1 MKKLISMILLAA
13 IVLGLCA
20 CTGSGNDKKTEGL
33 QVGFGRANITPDF
46 SCGMGGYGDTKTR
59 RSTGVLSY
67 LYADCVAFT
76 EGDETALVY
85 CLDAQSVGQD
95 YREIFREA
103 VSEATGIAK
112 DHIFFSATHTHNGA
126 VYGDEDEQAIK
137 YKAIVINGVVEA
149 AKDALEDR
157 AKATIYAGAKELK
170 NMNFVRHY
178 VMSDGSYAGSNFG
191 DLTSLEE
198 VAHATET
205 DPALTLYKFDRE
217 DESKKDVL
225 LVNWA
230 AHADHAS
237 ENYNYLSA
245 DYPGAIRDEVEATT
259 DLLCMFIPGAGG
271 NQNPHGRIE
280 GEDHEYKHMKKYGQ
294 ALGKEAVA
302 YLPELQKIEDTTV
315 AVTSQTVDVPVD
327 HSWDHMLKEA
337 EEIWALW
344 NSGNRD
350 EANRMARALG
360 MSGAYH
366 ARTIRGGRAELGE
379 TLPVE
384 IAAIRIGDIAFVNH
398 HYEMFSDAG
407 LYIKANSPYAFTVVC
422 EGNGGYIASK
432 EAFDYVSYESSI
444 SNYAR
449 GSAEML
455 AEKFVEMLKSLK

>member
-1 MKKLISMILLAA
+1 MKKIVTIVLIAA
-13 IVLGLCA
+13 MVLGLCA
-20 CTGSGNDKKTEGL
+20 CTGSGNEKKAEGL
-33 QVGFGRANITPDF
+33 QVGFARENVTPDF
-46 SCGMGGYGDTKTR
+46 SVGMGGYGDTGTR
-59 RSTGVLSY
+59 RSTGILSY
-67 LYADCVAFT
+67 LYVDCIAFT
-76 EGDETALVY
+76 EGEETVLLFS
-85 CLDAQSVGQD
+85 LDAQAVGQEK
-95 YREIFREA
+95 REIFRDA
-103 VSEATGIAK
+103 VNEATGIAK
-112 DHIFFSATHTHNGA
+112 DHMFFGASHTHNGA
-126 VYGDEDEQAIK
+126 TSDDEDDAATKNKTLLI
-137 YKAIVINGVVEA
+137 AGVVKA
-149 AKDALEDR
+149 AQKALEDR
-157 AKATIYAGAKELK
+157 SKATIYAGAKDLK

-191 DLTSLEE
+191 DLNSLEE

-217 DESKKDVL
+217 DESKKDIL

-230 AHADHAS
+230 AHADHAV

-280 GEDHEYKHMKKYGQ
+280 GEDHEYKTMKKYGQ

-302 YLPELQKIEDTTV
+302 YLPELKPVEDTTI

-327 HSWDHMLKEA
+327 HSWDHLIKEA

-344 NSGNRD
+344 NSGDRD
-350 EANRMARALG
+350 GANRMARELG

-366 ARTIRGGRAELGE
+366 ARTIRGGRVNLGE

-407 LYIKANSPYAFTVVC
+407 LYIKANSPFTHTVVF

-432 EAFDYVSYESSI
+432 EAYDYVSYESSI